1 MSETLSAILKQAQ
14 ASLKEQVTIL
24 RYKMP
29 FSKDELL
36 PLLVDSYAQEVA
48 TRGMALSGDDEV
60 TMMNIDK
67 AARWLTSQSTKPMLL
82 LFGGVGNG
90 KTTMAK
96 SIIRLCTA
104 IAKSIEAESNRTQD
118 KDTSNYLYLQSKK
131 IRIPRLFTAQD
142 LAKMASDDQQKLDQI
157 AKIGFLIID
166 DLGCEPAV
174 VKNYGTEVTP
184 ITDIIYKRYDDMMPT
199 IVTTNLNKADI
210 RNIYGARVA
219 DRFNEVFDTIGYNNA
234 SYRK

>member
-1 MSETLSAILKQAQ
+1 MAETLIEILKAAQ
-14 ASLKEQVTIL
+14 ASLKEQVTTP

-48 TRGMALSGDDEV
+48 TRGMALSGEDDV
-60 TMMNIDK
+60 TMMYIDK
-67 AARWLTSQSTKPMLL
+67 VARWITSQSTKPMLL

-96 SIIRLCTA
+96 SIIRMCTA
-104 IAKSIEAESNRTQD
+104 IAKSIENASNRAQD
-118 KDTSNYLYLQSKK
+118 KDTSNYLYFQSKK

-157 AKIGFLIID
+157 ARIGFLIID